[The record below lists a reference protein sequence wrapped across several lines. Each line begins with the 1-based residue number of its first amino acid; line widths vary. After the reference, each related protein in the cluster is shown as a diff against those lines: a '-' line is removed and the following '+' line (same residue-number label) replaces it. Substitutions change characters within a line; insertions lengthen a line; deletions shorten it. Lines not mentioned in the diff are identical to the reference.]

1 MSNTISENDPLSS
14 SSAVQISDEPNE
26 MNPENGGQLETVST
40 SQNVS
45 GTTLKRLYGSLPD
58 LTLTALTTACITPMN
73 PQNSQKKEER
83 KKRRRK
89 ERKERK
95 KEEKRRRKEE
105 NSASQN
111 VSGTTITRPNES
123 MPNLTV
129 AALTTDGDTA
139 AILQEP
145 TAVTVQPV
153 SLEPIVF
160 DPTPIK
166 LENNAGLQNHELS
179 NINTSEN
186 ETSSSSPAVPTTDE
200 PTSMTPEN
208 GQLETISTSLNVSA
222 TTIKRLYGS
231 LPNLTST
238 ALTTAGNEI
247 DTAAILQEPTAVN
260 VQPVSVEPIAIGPTP
275 IKLENNAGLRNQEL
289 PTAEVSSDQSATV
302 SYRDGSG
309 EPDLKSRDLAGLQKK
324 LWHSMPNIAL
334 HYTDKTSYDTKIECT
349 APMKVSHDSSTRSS
363 MTVTEPEVT
372 QVKLKRCS
380 LWKRAKKF
388 ARRVFCCAA

>member
-1 MSNTISENDPLSS
+1 MSNTISENETLSS

-45 GTTLKRLYGSLPD
+45 STTMKRLYGSLPNS
-58 LTLTALTTACITPMN
+58 TLTALTTA
-73 PQNSQKKEER
+73 
-83 KKRRRK
+83 
-89 ERKERK
+89 
-95 KEEKRRRKEE
+95 
-105 NSASQN
+105 
-111 VSGTTITRPNES
+111 
-123 MPNLTV
+123 

-139 AILQEP
+139 AILQAP
-145 TAVTVQPV
+145 TAVTVI
-153 SLEPIVF
+153 EPITLG
-160 DPTPIK
+160 PTPIK
-166 LENNAGLQNHELS
+166 LENNAGLRNHELS

-186 ETSSSSPAVPTTDE
+186 EILSSSPAVPTTDE

-208 GQLETISTSLNVSA
+208 D
-222 TTIKRLYGS
+222 
-231 LPNLTST
+231 
-238 ALTTAGNEI
+238 NEI

-260 VQPVSVEPIAIGPTP
+260 VQPVSIEPIAIGPTP

>member
-1 MSNTISENDPLSS
+1 
-14 SSAVQISDEPNE
+14 
-26 MNPENGGQLETVST
+26 
-40 SQNVS
+40 
-45 GTTLKRLYGSLPD
+45 
-58 LTLTALTTACITPMN
+58 
-73 PQNSQKKEER
+73 
-83 KKRRRK
+83 
-89 ERKERK
+89 
-95 KEEKRRRKEE
+95 
-105 NSASQN
+105 
-111 VSGTTITRPNES
+111 

-166 LENNAGLQNHELS
+166 LENNAGLRNHELS

-186 ETSSSSPAVPTTDE
+186 EILSSSPAVPTTDE

-208 GQLETISTSLNVSA
+208 G
-222 TTIKRLYGS
+222 
-231 LPNLTST
+231 
-238 ALTTAGNEI
+238 NEI

-260 VQPVSVEPIAIGPTP
+260 VQSVSIEPIAIGPTP

-309 EPDLKSRDLAGLQKK
+309 EPDLKSRDLGGLQKK

>member
-1 MSNTISENDPLSS
+1 MSNTISENESS

-26 MNPENGGQLETVST
+26 MNPENGGQLETAST

-45 GTTLKRLYGSLPD
+45 GTTMKRLYGSLPN

-95 KEEKRRRKEE
+95 KEERRRRKNED
-105 NSASQN
+105 SASQN

-166 LENNAGLQNHELS
+166 LENNAGLRNHELS

-186 ETSSSSPAVPTTDE
+186 EILSSSPAVPTTDE

-208 GQLETISTSLNVSA
+208 G
-222 TTIKRLYGS
+222 
-231 LPNLTST
+231 
-238 ALTTAGNEI
+238 NEI

-260 VQPVSVEPIAIGPTP
+260 VQSVSIEPIAIGPTP

-309 EPDLKSRDLAGLQKK
+309 EPDLKSRDLAGLQKE

-349 APMKVSHDSSTRSS
+349 ASMKVSHDSSTRSS

-372 QVKLKRCS
+372 QVKLKRRS